1 MSFYTALTGL
11 KGAQTD
17 ISTTSNN
24 IANVGSNGFK
34 KSRAEFG
41 DIFGSTPLQAKT
53 VGVGTVTKSITQ
65 QFSQGNISAS
75 ANTLDMAISGQGFFA
90 MEAGGNSS
98 QTVYTRN
105 GAFNVD
111 DNGFIVDSNGQFL
124 LGYPVDSD
132 GQVSDKTLAGSNKL
146 KLDGSYGDPKQTS
159 SITMGVNLDASSPVI
174 PKDTIF
180 DTEDPDTYSS
190 TSAVTIFDN
199 GGNPQSATVF
209 YIKRQNASDVEADP
223 TFKYDTKLFVDGL
236 EITPTLTRAV
246 DPQEAEL
253 YIDKFGNQTT
263 TPQDP
268 AYLLGGKG
276 YPLYKVDDLG
286 PAVDS
291 TPATLHGLPVDT
303 YLADGKTIEIVTDPL
318 KFASTQEYYDAI
330 NTVVPSSNTGTFWG
344 KDFLLVDVD
353 ESGPISIDIPPGTY
367 NGTQL
372 AAAVEVALR
381 EAAGDDRK
389 VQLEPGVDNTFSL
402 DLKQTTGDG
411 KSEGLDAG
419 PIEIDLHGGSYVAS
433 ATEAEDGLDMDTF
446 LVHAQLKL
454 TEAMN
459 TYIQGTGGNTADNL
473 AGVNA
478 AQIDDL
484 GADGRLFKKLKGTA
498 IDPTSIPTGN
508 DIFEVTQKEGDS
520 GDANYVALG
529 TKRHVAY
536 SNTEGKPAVKA
547 YDLKTTMDVSDTNRY
562 GVATT
567 GANAGKP
574 YISVLKT
581 EFDDAPE
588 TVRLFQFDGGNA
600 GLVKTEISDFFG
612 TEDIA
617 VADIEEDENQA
628 LNYRVYL
635 DFDMNGADFPTFDNT
650 EMPVTVL
657 GKPSDHIEAY
667 FESTEGLVAGVEKA
681 FYSGKIVVR
690 EIQQSAK
697 REHADDTT
705 DNQIAALEF
714 TGTLAS
720 LRNVST
726 LGLVAG
732 NSELSTNWVDERDPT
747 VKIAYDENEQ
757 RLTFDASNTSLGLG
771 TGVGMNTFTVY
782 SPAMDSGTNS
792 VGIPSFGSNVEVS
805 LSTDDLFLGNSFIND
820 GDELQVA
827 NKRYGIEVDFDTV
840 NYNFSVKSGTT
851 GEALAA
857 NSALGVTSNQS
868 ASNVSVGRLAL
879 DQFGEPVPTDDMTYA
894 FHAIGQGENQILGYP
909 RLGETSDFIPA
920 TGLSSKPAVAVGA
933 EALVDM
939 ANAFSITDLAN
950 ENKFNIVVDGVA
962 AFITVPEGN
971 YNGTSLAQA
980 LEKRINQMQH
990 PTTGNPI
997 GGVKVTFDL
1006 GLNNLTF
1013 TSGTTGGSST
1023 FKVAGAQRFGLLDIP
1038 LGIGETAQVRT
1049 PVQATDELGRPLW
1062 VSPTGEITAKNEDFA
1077 DNLVKDFFPV
1087 FLDDGE
1093 LTFSKTGEL
1102 TSPITKVT
1110 YEGLPN
1116 SDMIVD
1122 YSSATSFSQ
1131 PFSAT
1136 DVGQDGFASG
1146 RLTNLEIDNYGNVN
1160 AGYSNGSNVTL
1171 GKIII
1176 ANFAN
1181 NSGLKQIGNSTFSAS
1196 AASGDPELGEAAED
1210 GFGNILSG
1218 SLEKSNVD
1226 ITEEL
1231 VNLITAQR
1239 NYQAAAKA
1247 METTTSMTQTIINIR
1262 L

>member
-1 MSFYTALTGL
+1 M
-11 KGAQTD
+11 
-17 ISTTSNN
+17 
-24 IANVGSNGFK
+24 
-34 KSRAEFG
+34 
-41 DIFGSTPLQAKT
+41 
-53 VGVGTVTKSITQ
+53 
-65 QFSQGNISAS
+65 
-75 ANTLDMAISGQGFFA
+75 
-90 MEAGGNSS
+90 
-98 QTVYTRN
+98 
-105 GAFNVD
+105 
-111 DNGFIVDSNGQFL
+111 
-124 LGYPVDSD
+124 
-132 GQVSDKTLAGSNKL
+132 
-146 KLDGSYGDPKQTS
+146 
-159 SITMGVNLDASSPVI
+159 
-174 PKDTIF
+174 
-180 DTEDPDTYSS
+180 
-190 TSAVTIFDN
+190 
-199 GGNPQSATVF
+199 
-209 YIKRQNASDVEADP
+209 
-223 TFKYDTKLFVDGL
+223 
-236 EITPTLTRAV
+236 
-246 DPQEAEL
+246 
-253 YIDKFGNQTT
+253 
-263 TPQDP
+263 
-268 AYLLGGKG
+268 
-276 YPLYKVDDLG
+276 
-286 PAVDS
+286 
-291 TPATLHGLPVDT
+291 
-303 YLADGKTIEIVTDPL
+303 
-318 KFASTQEYYDAI
+318 
-330 NTVVPSSNTGTFWG
+330 
-344 KDFLLVDVD
+344 
-353 ESGPISIDIPPGTY
+353 
-367 NGTQL
+367 
-372 AAAVEVALR
+372 
-381 EAAGDDRK
+381 
-389 VQLEPGVDNTFSL
+389 
-402 DLKQTTGDG
+402 
-411 KSEGLDAG
+411 
-419 PIEIDLHGGSYVAS
+419 
-433 ATEAEDGLDMDTF
+433 
-446 LVHAQLKL
+446 
-454 TEAMN
+454 
-459 TYIQGTGGNTADNL
+459 
-473 AGVNA
+473 
-478 AQIDDL
+478 
-484 GADGRLFKKLKGTA
+484 
-498 IDPTSIPTGN
+498 
-508 DIFEVTQKEGDS
+508 
-520 GDANYVALG
+520 
-529 TKRHVAY
+529 
-536 SNTEGKPAVKA
+536 
-547 YDLKTTMDVSDTNRY
+547 
-562 GVATT
+562 
-567 GANAGKP
+567 
-574 YISVLKT
+574 
-581 EFDDAPE
+581 
-588 TVRLFQFDGGNA
+588 
-600 GLVKTEISDFFG
+600 
-612 TEDIA
+612 
-617 VADIEEDENQA
+617 
-628 LNYRVYL
+628 
-635 DFDMNGADFPTFDNT
+635 
-650 EMPVTVL
+650 
-657 GKPSDHIEAY
+657 
-667 FESTEGLVAGVEKA
+667 
-681 FYSGKIVVR
+681 
-690 EIQQSAK
+690 
-697 REHADDTT
+697 
-705 DNQIAALEF
+705 
-714 TGTLAS
+714 
-720 LRNVST
+720 
-726 LGLVAG
+726 
-732 NSELSTNWVDERDPT
+732 
-747 VKIAYDENEQ
+747 
-757 RLTFDASNTSLGLG
+757 
-771 TGVGMNTFTVY
+771 
-782 SPAMDSGTNS
+782 
-792 VGIPSFGSNVEVS
+792 
-805 LSTDDLFLGNSFIND
+805 
-820 GDELQVA
+820 
-827 NKRYGIEVDFDTV
+827 
-840 NYNFSVKSGTT
+840 
-851 GEALAA
+851 
-857 NSALGVTSNQS
+857 
-868 ASNVSVGRLAL
+868 